1 MFVILD
7 FYVGDSSTTGTD
19 KMVPPEWTRIF
30 QNETNDLRQ
39 GDSWCLE
46 FDYSIKPEDPEQ
58 GWKEYIR
65 NTSAWFTC
73 TKCGRGWPS
82 NRVKVFFH
90 MRLMEGQGIV
100 KVRPYRQ
107 NCKKCNDAPM
117 EEPSITSDNIGILL
131 KNLIKTNNLKKG
143 DSWRLEFDENI
154 EPNNP
159 NPGWEQ
165 YIKNT
170 GA

>member
-1 MFVILD
+1 
-7 FYVGDSSTTGTD
+7 
-19 KMVPPEWTRIF
+19 MVPPEWTRIF

-90 MRLMEGQGIV
+90 MRLMKGQGIV

-131 KNLIKTNNLKKG
+131 KNLVKKIRIKCYNEKHEQDNNYFQRQEVKSPHEPAHCEACIDG
-143 DSWRLEFDENI
+143 VCTREF
-154 EPNNP
+154 PSSA
-159 NPGWEQ
+159 G
-165 YIKNT
+165 T
-170 GA
+170 FF